1 MYIDH
6 AVIKDFQ
13 GQNLSGSLARWYLT
27 MQAYNPEIKY
37 MPGKSN
43 VGRRSVVECSGRDSR
58 RRDAH
63 VLFLLKPLWSAPHV
77 EKVISALESGT
88 ESQ

>member
-6 AVIKDFQ
+6 AAMTNFQ
-13 GQNLSGSLARWYLT
+13 GQNLSGSLARWSLT
-27 MQAYNPEIKY
+27 IQVYNPEIKY

-43 VGRRSVVECSGRDSR
+43 VGNRSVVECSGRDNR

-63 VLFLLKPLWSAPHV
+63 AEF
-77 EKVISALESGT
+77 
-88 ESQ
+88 

>member
-6 AVIKDFQ
+6 TVITDFQ
-13 GQNLSGSLARWYLT
+13 GQNLSGSLARGYLT
-27 MQAYNPEIKY
+27 IQTYNPEIKY

-43 VGRRSVVECSGRDSR
+43 VGRRCVVECSVRDSR

-63 VLFLLKPLWSAPHV
+63 A
-77 EKVISALESGT
+77 
-88 ESQ
+88 